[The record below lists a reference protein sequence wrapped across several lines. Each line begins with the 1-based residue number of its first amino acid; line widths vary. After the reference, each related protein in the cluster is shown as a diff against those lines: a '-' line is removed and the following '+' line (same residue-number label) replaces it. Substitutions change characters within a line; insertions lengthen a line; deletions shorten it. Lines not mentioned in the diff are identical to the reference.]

1 MNGRIVGT
9 LYLVVVV
16 AKEEEVF
23 VLNIVVGLEVLI
35 RFAVAVGWDSCHLC
49 LNSWGLGRFLAR
61 IRLGRGW
68 NFFSRAQRISKL
80 RLESQKVLFKLSLTL
95 GIDGQ
100 HFLAKFVTSAL
111 KLLDY
116 KRFINARLYKIPS
129 AEAKGLKAAPSEKDP
144 SPGNS
149 FSKDKRKS
157 SALLLLVS

>member
-1 MNGRIVGT
+1 MVVNTVKGVVDLKRLYHDKCLIFQSLASPGGRWLSHSLLLNGRIVGT
-9 LYLVVVV
+9 LYVVVVV

-35 RFAVAVGWDSCHLC
+35 RFAVAVGWNSCHLC

-116 KRFINARLYKIPS
+116 KRFINARL
-129 AEAKGLKAAPSEKDP
+129 
-144 SPGNS
+144 
-149 FSKDKRKS
+149 
-157 SALLLLVS
+157 

>member
-1 MNGRIVGT
+1 MISRHVSRMSRVLYFNAAPSWRRIGHSLLLNWGTSGRI
-9 LYLVVVV
+9 LIVV

-100 HFLAKFVTSAL
+100 HFLAKFVTSA
-111 KLLDY
+111 
-116 KRFINARLYKIPS
+116 
-129 AEAKGLKAAPSEKDP
+129 
-144 SPGNS
+144 
-149 FSKDKRKS
+149 
-157 SALLLLVS
+157 